1 MTTAVAKLLRLSR
14 SKTTG
19 NVIITFSLVI
29 SIALFING
37 YIKGISS
44 TLESL
49 IILGGVLVGFFFS
62 IFVNRH
68 MRKPFFNEINRYIE
82 ELKSRRF
89 SIQQASV
96 QAELIEPLQPLT
108 SINTILS
115 ELNSIRHE
123 IENLAKLTSEEAS
136 LDNAPIQNE
145 EIQTEFR
152 KILQTAAQALEE
164 LDQKRKNILFLAKTR
179 QIMFTT
185 IKRHI
190 TRPRHEIESD
200 YLFFKLQKSMKGYPL
215 DEQVFTRILSH
226 ALATGELEGGF
237 EPRGNGE
244 YILTVTKAPPG
255 VRIDEDVSWPESTR
269 TDPRREQCVICR
281 HPIHSSEAKVQCQ
294 VCQNSFH
301 KNHLLEWLK
310 VFGDCPICH
319 NRMAI
324 LSD

>member
-1 MTTAVAKLLRLSR
+1 MTTEVAKLLRLSR

-19 NVIITFSLVI
+19 NVIIAFFLVV

-49 IILGGVLVGFFFS
+49 IILGGVFVGFIFS
-62 IFVNRH
+62 YLVNRH
-68 MRKPFFNEINRYIE
+68 MRKPFFNEIGRYTE
-82 ELKSRRF
+82 ELKARHF

-96 QAELIEPLQPLT
+96 QVELIEPLQPLT
-108 SINTILS
+108 SINTILI
-115 ELNSIRHE
+115 ELDSLKLE
-123 IENLAKLTSEEAS
+123 IENLAQLTSEEAS
-136 LDNAPIQNE
+136 IDNAAIQSD

-152 KILQTAAQALEE
+152 KILRSAAQALEE

-185 IKRHI
+185 IKRQI
-190 TRPRHEIESD
+190 ARPRQEIEAD
-200 YLFFKLQKSMKGYPL
+200 YLFYKLQKSMKGYPL
-215 DEQVFTRILSH
+215 DEEVFTRILSH

-237 EPRGNGE
+237 EPRENGE
-244 YILTVTKAPPG
+244 YILAITKTPPG
-255 VRIDEDVSWPESTR
+255 IRIDEDVSWPESTR
-269 TDPRREQCVICR
+269 TDPRREQCIICR
-281 HPIHSSEAKVQCQ
+281 HPIHSSEASVQCQ
-294 VCQNSFH
+294 ICHNSFH

-319 NRMAI
+319 NRMTVFN
-324 LSD
+324 D

>member
-19 NVIITFSLVI
+19 NVIITFSLI
-29 SIALFING
+29 LSIALLING

-44 TLESL
+44 TFES
-49 IILGGVLVGFFFS
+49 IIIIGGLLVGFFFS
-62 IFVNRH
+62 ILVNRH
-68 MRKPFFNEINRYIE
+68 MRKPFFNEINRYTE

-96 QAELIEPLQPLT
+96 QAELIELLHPLT
-108 SINTILS
+108 SVNTILT
-115 ELNSIRHE
+115 ELDSLRHE
-123 IENLAKLTSEEAS
+123 IVNLAKLTSEEAS
-136 LDNAPIQNE
+136 IDNAPTQNE

-152 KILQTAAQALEE
+152 KILQTAAQTLEE

-179 QIMFTT
+179 QIMFNT

-190 TRPRHEIESD
+190 SRPRHEIEAD

-226 ALATGELEGGF
+226 ALSTGELEGGF
-237 EPRGNGE
+237 EPRENGE
-244 YILTVTKAPPG
+244 YILTVIKTPPG
-255 VRIDEDVSWPESTR
+255 VRIDEDVSWPESAR
-269 TDPRREQCVICR
+269 TDPRSEQCIICR

-294 VCQNSFH
+294 ICQNSFH

-319 NRMAI
+319 SRMTVF
-324 LSD
+324 SD